1 MAPGACA
8 IAVVSGGSAA
18 RNETCCAHDVQ
29 HAELLQRV
37 AAERARLRAG
47 AGLPRPQHYRRPA
60 ERPFTAA
67 ERGTVTILLGGLTS
81 VHDRLITAVFDTCG
95 YRSSNLAPPDLAAFQ
110 LGRQYGNVGQCNPAY
125 FTIGNLIKYLQK
137 LEAAGMS
144 RQQIIDGYVF
154 FTSGTCG
161 PCRFG
166 MYEAEYRLA
175 LRNAGFDGFRVL
187 TFQQNDGVRASSGEA
202 GLKFSVHFGMT
213 AMNAFNCADVLQDAM
228 YRIRPYELSGGSA
241 ERAFDEAVQSL
252 HARLRDRR
260 PFDVLD
266 WTAGALKSW
275 LAAHSKAKDIT
286 NTLVK
291 IRQHLRGSDYR
302 AALAETRARLDGI
315 EVDRL
320 RVKPVVRVTGEFWA
334 ATTEGAGNF
343 DMFRFLESE
352 GAEVRVDPIGAWVM
366 YLLYQAK
373 ARTTID
379 RRAGRPERML
389 SRAALAHELKW
400 ARKRLLFSVGEW
412 FWAREYHR
420 VARAI
425 GLADPLVSQAALAR
439 LAHPFYHSMT
449 RGGEGHLEIGKT
461 IYYTTRRRCHMVLS
475 LKPFG
480 CLPST
485 QSDGAQSAV
494 TARLKDLIFLSIE
507 TSGEGEL
514 SAHSRVQMAL
524 GEAKAAAR
532 REFDEALARTGR
544 TLDEI
549 RAYVARRPELRRAL
563 YRVPR
568 HKGVAGTAANF
579 VLHVGSLMSGSA

>member
-1 MAPGACA
+1 MP
-8 IAVVSGGSAA
+8 
-18 RNETCCAHDVQ
+18 
-29 HAELLQRV
+29 
-37 AAERARLRAG
+37 RA
-47 AGLPRPQHYRRPA
+47 QHYRRPV

-67 ERGTVTILLGGLTS
+67 ERDTVTILLGGLTS
-81 VHDRLITAVFDTCG
+81 IHDRLITAVFDTCG
-95 YRSSNLAPPDLAAFQ
+95 YRSVNLAPPDLSAFQ

-125 FTIGNLIKYLQK
+125 FTIGNLIKYLQE
-137 LEAAGMS
+137 LQTAGLS
-144 RQQIIDGYVF
+144 RQQIVDRYVF

-175 LRNAGFDGFRVL
+175 LKNAGFDGFRVL
-187 TFQQNDGVRASSGEA
+187 TFRQNDGVRASSGEA

-213 AMNAFNCADVLQDAM
+213 AMNAFNCADVLQDAT
-228 YRIRPYELSGGSA
+228 YRIRPYEVENGTA
-241 ERAFDEAVQSL
+241 DRAFDTAVRQL
-252 HARLRDRR
+252 HGRLRDRR
-260 PFDVLD
+260 PFDILD
-266 WTAGALKSW
+266 HTAGAAKSW
-275 LAAHSKAKDIT
+275 LAAHPKIKDMT

-291 IRQHLRGSDYR
+291 IRQHLRGRDYR
-302 AALAETRARLDGI
+302 RALTETRERLDLI
-315 EVDRL
+315 EVDRF
-320 RVKPVVRVTGEFWA
+320 RVKPIVRVTGEFWA

-343 DMFRFLESE
+343 DMFRFLERE

-373 ARTTID
+373 ARAGVD
-379 RRAGRPERML
+379 RRVGRPDRIL
-389 SRAALAHELKW
+389 SHAALTNQLTF
-400 ARKRLLFSVGEW
+400 ARKRLLFSLGEW
-412 FWAREYHR
+412 FWAREYYR

-425 GLADPLVSQAALAR
+425 GLADRLVPQAELAR
-439 LAHPFYHSMT
+439 LAHPFYHSMA

-461 IYYTTRRRCHMVLS
+461 IYYTAHRRCHMVLS

-494 TARLKDLIFLSIE
+494 TTRLKDLIFLSIE

-514 SAHSRVQMAL
+514 NAHSRVQMAL

-532 REFDEALARTGR
+532 REFDDAVARTGR
-544 TLDEI
+544 PLEEM
-549 RAYVARRPELRRAL
+549 RAYVNSRPELRRAL

-568 HKGVAGTAANF
+568 QKGVAGTAANF
-579 VLHVGSLMSGSA
+579 VLHVGRLMAGMA

>member
-1 MAPGACA
+1 MQ
-8 IAVVSGGSAA
+8 
-18 RNETCCAHDVQ
+18 DVEITQ
-29 HAELLQRV
+29 LI
-37 AAERARLRAG
+37 AAERARLHVRAG
-47 AGLPRPQHYRRPA
+47 LTHLRQQYRRPA

-67 ERGTVTILLGGLTS
+67 ERDKVTILLGGLTS
-81 VHDRLITAVFDTCG
+81 IHDRLITAVFDTCG
-95 YRSSNLAPPDLAAFQ
+95 YRSLNLATPDLEAFQ

-137 LEAAGMS
+137 LEAEGLS
-144 RQQIIDGYVF
+144 REQIVDRYVF

-175 LRNAGFDGFRVL
+175 LKNAGFEKFRVV
-187 TFQQNDGVRASSGEA
+187 TFRQNDGLRASSGEP

-213 AMNAFNCADVLQDAM
+213 AMNAFNCSDVLNDAI
-228 YRIRPYELSGGSA
+228 YRIRPYEVDPGSTD
-241 ERAFDEAVQSL
+241 RAFDDTVGLL

-260 PFDVLD
+260 PFDVLEHCQG
-266 WTAGALKSW
+266 WLRSW
-275 LAAHSKAKDIT
+275 LAARPILKDTT

-291 IRQHLRGSDYR
+291 IRQHLRGREYR
-302 AALAETRARLDGI
+302 DALSAARARLDTI
-315 EVDRL
+315 DVDRL
-320 RVKPVVRVTGEFWA
+320 RVKPVVRITGEFWA

-343 DMFRFLESE
+343 NMFRFLEHE

-366 YLLYQAK
+366 YLLYQARSR
-373 ARTTID
+373 ASVD
-379 RRAGRPERML
+379 RRVGRPERML
-389 SRAALAHELKW
+389 SLAALGNELKF
-400 ARKRLLFSVGEW
+400 ARKQLLFSAGEW

-420 VARAI
+420 VVRAI
-425 GLADPLVSQAALAR
+425 GLADRLVPQAELAR

-461 IYYTTRRRCHMVLS
+461 IYYTTHRRCHMVLS

-494 TARLKDLIFLSIE
+494 AVRLEDLIFLSIE

-514 SAHSRVQMAL
+514 NAHSRVQMVL
-524 GEAKAAAR
+524 GEAKAVAR
-532 REFDEALARTGR
+532 REFDDALARTGR
-544 TLDEI
+544 SLDEI
-549 RAYVARRPELRRAL
+549 RAYVAAHPKLRRPF
-563 YRVPR
+563 YRVPQ
-568 HKGVAGTAANF
+568 HKGIAGTAANF
-579 VLHVGSLMSGSA
+579 VLHVGRLMGRTA